1 MDGGCLIVSQQRFSK
16 PILAL
21 SLSLACF
28 VSAFNVN
35 ALAWDLGLH
44 SKSEAESAKQASS
57 EKNQKQEE
65 LKAEEQKKQ
74 EAQKALQENDKELAP
89 KTPEEHYER
98 GLDLFK
104 IAQNQSEK
112 GNLNGQRT
120 LLKEAITEFTQAVTL
135 SMPKTD
141 TAKNDSKSSKESS
154 AKDTS
159 DKPKLTPRA
168 AMPKVAIEA
177 ESNIGFAYLTL
188 KNYKEAIKAFEQ
200 TLKWNPNHLNT
211 LNGLGTTYTFD
222 KKEDLALQTF
232 EKLVSLDP
240 GNPQYFFNQG
250 SVLQK
255 FERYDEAKTAYE
267 KALALAPQ
275 DQRTLFNLATLLDN
289 QGAWAEARP
298 YYVKAKEIAI
308 ESPIGLE
315 AFHRIQVI
323 DAQLKA
329 KETEKV
335 SSKKENDTAE
345 PAKGMQPQEDT
356 AH

>member
-1 MDGGCLIVSQQRFSK
+1 MVNQLVTQKRFSK
-16 PILAL
+16 PMLALAL
-21 SLSLACF
+21 SLASVVGVSSL
-28 VSAFNVN
+28 N

-44 SKSEAESAKQASS
+44 SKAEAET
-57 EKNQKQEE
+57 NQKQEE
-65 LKAEEQKKQ
+65 RQKNERHLEEQKKQ

-120 LLKEAITEFTQAVTL
+120 LLKEAITEFMQAVTL

-141 TAKNDSKSSKESS
+141 TAKNDSKSSKASS
-154 AKDTS
+154 SKDSATDTA

-211 LNGLGTTYTFD
+211 LNGLGTTYAFD
-222 KKEDLALQTF
+222 KKEALALETF
-232 EKLVSLDP
+232 EKLVGLDP

-255 FERYDEAKTAYE
+255 FERYDEAKAAYE

-329 KETEKV
+329 QETEKL
-335 SSKKENDTAE
+335 SSKKENVTAE
-345 PAKGMQPQEDT
+345 PAKDIQPQEDT
-356 AH
+356 AR